1 MSDVL
6 HLIPTMTR
14 IQELLRFW
22 FGLSE
27 PVPRGRYFRHGA
39 ALMAFKYAIDS
50 LLVWGVTGHAWRPFD
65 YINPVWSV
73 RAAAIGQMPTWLNL
87 VFAVWTLPF
96 LWIGVALTLR
106 RLVDAGRTPWLSL
119 LFFVPY
125 INYALML
132 LLSVLPTAAH
142 APAVRQAEFRRQGQ
156 LLREALVG
164 IAAGLAVSVPTVLIS
179 VFIVKSYSTP
189 LFLGTPFSLGAI
201 TAYFVNRNGQRSL
214 GDTLRAVTA
223 GLLFLTGVMFLF
235 AIEGVVCLL
244 MALPLAIVVA
254 GLGAILGRAIA
265 RLDPDAAAPASLMVL
280 ILPAITVVDAR
291 VAPRPPHEVVTTI
304 DIAAPPARVWAN
316 VVRFPDLAPPTE
328 WLFRAGVAYPERARI
343 EGTGPG
349 AIRYC
354 EFSTGAFVE
363 PITEWRAPER
373 LAFDITSQPATM
385 IELSPYRLQPAHL
398 RGYFRATHGQFDLLP
413 LPGGGTRLVGTTRY
427 DIQMY
432 PQAYWSA
439 LADAIVGRIHARV
452 LRHIKA
458 LAEVP

>member
-1 MSDVL
+1 MPRVQD
-6 HLIPTMTR
+6 
-14 IQELLRFW
+14 LLRFW
-22 FGLSE
+22 FGLHD

-39 ALMAFKYAIDS
+39 ALMACKYAADT
-50 LLVWGVTGHAWRPFD
+50 LLVWLATGHAWRPWE
-65 YINPVWSV
+65 YVNPVWTA
-73 RAAAIGQMPTWLNL
+73 RAAALGHTPAWLGL
-87 VFAVWTLPF
+87 VLAVWTLPF

-106 RLVDAGRTPWLSL
+106 RLVDAGRSPWLSL

-125 INYALML
+125 VNYALML
-132 LLSVLPTAAH
+132 TLSLLGTAVRP
-142 APAVRQAEFRRQGQ
+142 PAARQAEFTRQGR
-156 LLREALVG
+156 LLREALAG

-179 VFIVKSYSTP
+179 VFVVKSYSTP

-201 TAYFVNRNGQRSL
+201 TAYFVNRRGQRSL
-214 GDTLRAVTA
+214 GDTLRAVVA
-223 GLLFLTGVMFLF
+223 GLLFLGGVIFLF
-235 AIEGVVCLL
+235 AIEGAVCLL
-244 MALPLAIVVA
+244 MALPLALVLA
-254 GLGAILGRAIA
+254 GLGAVLGRAIA
-265 RLDPDAAAPASLMVL
+265 RLDPGAAAPAAPAALMVL
-280 ILPAITVVDAR
+280 VLPALTILDAR
-291 VAPRPPHEVVTTI
+291 AAPRPPHDVVTTI
-304 DIAAPPARVWAN
+304 DVAAPAERVWAN

-343 EGTGPG
+343 EGSGAG

-363 PITEWRAPER
+363 PITEWRAPRR

-385 IELSPYRLQPAHL
+385 VELSPYHSVQPAHL
-398 RGYFRATHGQFDLLP
+398 HGYFRATHGQFDLLP

-452 LRHIKA
+452 LRHIKE
-458 LAEVP
+458 LSER

>member
-1 MSDVL
+1 MA
-6 HLIPTMTR
+6 R
-14 IQELLRFW
+14 IQDLLRFW

-27 PVPRGRYFRHGA
+27 PVPRGRYFRHGIG
-39 ALMAFKYAIDS
+39 LMAFKYGVDS
-50 LLVWGVTGHAWRPFD
+50 LVVWLVTGHAWRPFD
-65 YINPVWSV
+65 YVSPALSV
-73 RAAAIGQMPTWLNL
+73 RTHAIGHMPPWLNL
-87 VFAVWTLPF
+87 ALVAWTLPF

-106 RLVDAGRTPWLSL
+106 RLVDAARSPWLSL

-125 INYALML
+125 VNYVLML
-132 LLSVLPTAAH
+132 TLSALPTAVRP
-142 APAVRQAEFRRQGQ
+142 PAVRQAEFRRQGE

-179 VFIVKSYSTP
+179 VFVVKSYSTP

-201 TAYFVNRNGQRSL
+201 TAYFVNRNGLRSL

-235 AIEGVVCLL
+235 AIEGVICLL

-254 GLGAILGRAIA
+254 GLGAVLGRAIA
-265 RLDPDAAAPASLMVL
+265 SLSPDAAAPTSMMML
-280 ILPAITVVDAR
+280 ILPALTVMDAR

-304 DIAAPPARVWAN
+304 DIAAPPERVWAN
-316 VVRFPDLAPPTE
+316 VVRFSDLAPPTE
-328 WLFRAGVAYPERARI
+328 LLFRAGVAYPERARI

-363 PITEWRAPER
+363 PITEWREPQR
-373 LAFDITSQPATM
+373 LAFDISSQPPTM
-385 IELSPYRLQPAHL
+385 TELSPYHSMRPAHL
-398 RGYFRATHGQFDLLP
+398 RGYFRATRGQFDLVA

-439 LADAIVGRIHARV
+439 LADVVVGKIHARV
-452 LRHIKA
+452 LRHIKE
-458 LAEVP
+458 LSER

>member
-1 MSDVL
+1 MARV
-6 HLIPTMTR
+6 
-14 IQELLRFW
+14 QELLRFW
-22 FGLSE
+22 FGLSD

-39 ALMAFKYAIDS
+39 SLMAFKYAVDS
-50 LLVWGVTGHAWRPFD
+50 LLVWLVTGHAWRPFD

-73 RAAAIGQMPTWLNL
+73 RAAAIGHMPTWLNL

-119 LFFVPY
+119 LFFIPY
-125 INYALML
+125 INYMLML
-132 LLSVLPTAAH
+132 LLSVLPTAVRP
-142 APAVRQAEFRRQGQ
+142 PAARQAEFRHQGQ

-235 AIEGVVCLL
+235 AIEGVICLL

-265 RLDPDAAAPASLMVL
+265 RLDPDAAAPASLLVL
-280 ILPAITVVDAR
+280 ILPALTVVDAR
-291 VAPRPPHEVVTTI
+291 VAPRPAHEVVTSI
-304 DIAAPPARVWAN
+304 DIAAPPERVWDN
-316 VVRFPDLAPPTE
+316 VVRFSDLAPPTE

-343 EGTGPG
+343 EGTGVG

-354 EFSTGAFVE
+354 EFSTGSFVE
-363 PITEWRAPER
+363 PITEWRAPQR
-373 LAFDITSQPATM
+373 LAFDVTAQPPTM
-385 IELSPYRLQPAHL
+385 TELSPYRSMQPAHL
-398 RGYFRATHGQFDLLP
+398 RGYFRATQGQFDLLP
-413 LPGGGTRLVGTTRY
+413 LPGGGTRLIGTTRY

-432 PQAYWSA
+432 PQTYWSL
-439 LADAIVGRIHARV
+439 LADAVVGRIHARV

-458 LAEVP
+458 LAEAP